1 MSELVFIDVRD
12 QSGQNQ
18 RQVKSHVASGTHRQ
32 KRLVAIEQYQKNADR
47 DDEQSASQDLSS
59 EATTSN
65 IDVSGLQQ
73 PQDPTQDQYSVEVPS
88 PSLTSVKASS
98 HETHVQILLQ
108 QSSNWIQYQ
117 YRHFWSVKI
126 RQDPLVYDL
135 NTSIETFRESFYIV
149 SDLLAMG
156 KVNPAFEVLKY
167 TLDSVPDLLRNPHPE
182 LLFALLEVAS
192 GINMPAAINLQSKVK
207 THLADMA
214 RVIFGMKHP
223 ATLLLTTDFES
234 SSRNHTTQLLM
245 ACIINTLSMTFG
257 SDAYQ
262 TLVHQLGQSQF
273 YMRAGHAT
281 VAQETISNVL
291 RGWMEQ
297 YGDDAALSRLAMLEL
312 SMMRLHACHDDPIPF
327 EAEVTNSL
335 QWIEV
340 ISGISGSQP
349 TGILFPESSPAS
361 PDLRTKTLARWFLLR
376 KRYTLALHVYN
387 LTKGLPDQRTAPHEF
402 HEPGGLAGLM
412 ANIVQDALGD
422 ALDLAEDI
430 NDIGTAVTQHW
441 LGERV
446 TQP

>member
-12 QSGQNQ
+12 QSGHNQ

-32 KRLVAIEQYQKNADR
+32 KRLVAISQYQKNADR
-47 DDEQSASQDLSS
+47 DDKQSPSQDLSS
-59 EATTSN
+59 EAKTSN
-65 IDVSGLQQ
+65 IDVPGWPQPHDSTQAQQ
-73 PQDPTQDQYSVEVPS
+73 NVKVPS
-88 PSLTSVKASS
+88 PGSTSVRASS
-98 HETHVQILLQ
+98 HETHVQFLLQ
-108 QSSNWIQYQ
+108 QCSNWIQYQ
-117 YRHFWSVKI
+117 YRHFWSVTL

-135 NTSIETFRESFYIV
+135 NNSIETFRESFYIV

-156 KVNPAFEVLKY
+156 KVRPAFEVLKY

-192 GINMPAAINLQSKVK
+192 GINMPAAINLQLKVK
-207 THLADMA
+207 THLADMV
-214 RVIFGMKHP
+214 RVILGMKHP
-223 ATLLLTTDFES
+223 ATLLLTTEFES
-234 SSRNHTTQLLM
+234 SSRTHTTQLLM
-245 ACIINTLSMTFG
+245 ACIINSLSMTFG

-262 TLVHQLGQSQF
+262 TLVHQMGQSQF

-281 VAQETISNVL
+281 FAQKTISNVL
-291 RGWMEQ
+291 REWMEQ
-297 YGDDAALSRLAMLEL
+297 YGDDAPLSRLAMFEM

-349 TGILFPESSPAS
+349 TGILFPDNSHASSG
-361 PDLRTKTLARWFLLR
+361 LRKKTLARWFLLR

-387 LTKGLPDQRTAPHEF
+387 LTKGLPNRRTVPNEF
-402 HEPGGLAGLM
+402 DEPGGLDSLM